1 MPHHN
6 ALHHNHTSSTPSSHH
21 TPCRYT
27 CKAAHCLSLQTHHQ
41 KDSNRFL
48 NSTAGTEDNAVVS
61 LMVLQVIVVL
71 LVRKRNIPL
80 FRKKKPANTVFIDH
94 IAAIHSRNRIARTIC
109 LLIHHA
115 PLDAVGSIAMLYETA
130 GSKSD
135 ARWQI

>member
-1 MPHHN
+1 MV
-6 ALHHNHTSSTPSSHH
+6 
-21 TPCRYT
+21 
-27 CKAAHCLSLQTHHQ
+27 
-41 KDSNRFL
+41 RFL
-48 NSTAGTEDNAVVS
+48 NSTAGTEDYAVVS
-61 LMVLQVIVVL
+61 LMVLQVIVIL

-80 FRKKKPANTVFIDH
+80 FRKKKLGNTVFIDH
-94 IAAIHSRNRIARTIC
+94 IAAIHRRNQIARTIC